1 MSATT
6 DQIRLLED
14 LGAQTWPAMRTVP
27 IEGWKLGLDIGVT
40 RRANSVLPNAPAPP
54 SDPETLI
61 DQVERRYRAQDLVP
75 CFKMTD
81 VAQPLDLDR
90 RLERRGYR
98 AEGFSLVLVGKTTQ
112 LTHRSTGTAA
122 IDHDNHPTSDWLAAC
137 WPADQERDARQLIA
151 ERVPQPR
158 VFALAWLDGVAAGA
172 ALAAI
177 CHDWAVLT
185 AVHTLPMFRRRGI
198 GRSLLSALISWAESK
213 RISDIFL
220 QVEADNLAA
229 RRLYAELGFTEAY
242 SYHYLTAPK

>member
-14 LGAQTWPAMRTVP
+14 LGAQTWPALRTIP
-27 IEGWKLGLDIGVT
+27 IGGWKLGLDIGVT
-40 RRANSVLPNAPAPP
+40 RRANSVLPNATTPPA
-54 SDPETLI
+54 DPETLI
-61 DQVERRYRAQDLVP
+61 DEVERRYRGQDLVP

-81 VAQPLDLDR
+81 AAQPRDLGR
-90 RLERRGYR
+90 RLERRGYQ
-98 AEGFSLVLVGKTTQ
+98 AEGHSLVLVGKTTQ
-112 LTHRSTGTAA
+112 LTYRSTGTAA
-122 IDHDNHPTSDWLAAC
+122 IDHNDHLTSDWLAAC

-158 VFALAWLDGVAAGA
+158 VFALARLDSVAAGA

-177 CHDWAVLT
+177 CHDWAVLM

-198 GRSLLSALISWAESK
+198 ARSLLSALMSWAGSK

-242 SYHYLTAPK
+242 TYHYRTAAR